1 MKYGVNLDEN
11 GRVISLIKKSAGK
24 RSNQNFYEF
33 YKEDGFEMV
42 LEENLDLTYFV
53 GVSERDF
60 HNFLGEI
67 IETTEKNGGSIK
79 MKKSSFKAVTKY
91 NLKSQYFSCS
101 GFSEKTPKE
110 LCSFFLNTKGIRDII
125 VLSKDGE
132 PRFILPPYMTE
143 DVYVEILPLDI
154 N

>member
-79 MKKSSFKAVTKY
+79 MPGFKAVTKY
-91 NLKSQYFSCS
+91 NLKSQHFSCS
-101 GFSEKTPKE
+101 GFSQKTPKE
-110 LCSFFLNTKGIRDII
+110 LCSFFLNTKGIKDII
-125 VLSKDGE
+125 ILNINGE
-132 PRFILPPYMTE
+132 PRFILPPYMTAE
-143 DVYVEILPLDI
+143 MYVEILPLDR